1 MIRLYEIKELL
12 TNIFK
17 KYEKFIL
24 PVIRFILA
32 FLVVSKL
39 NGMFGYVPMLSK
51 TSVHLGSAVLAA
63 FLPGSWFLLLLG
75 FMTLFQVFSV
85 SIEAAAILFIVMA
98 ATYLL
103 FMPMVT
109 EYSWVVILMPL
120 LLQWNLGYLVPIIL
134 GLVYSPIAA
143 IPMSLGIGIFRF
155 SGYLGSLLQMGAEG
169 KSASM
174 FDAPENLMGMYK
186 HLLSVMS
193 ADKTTLL
200 LILVFSVTLILVHYI
215 SKIEMDYSHYIA
227 IGVGAVFQMLTLIVG
242 NIMWKGYLNIGAVI
256 IGLIFS
262 AVLAVFFQFMRFRL
276 DYQQAQRLQFEDD
289 HYFYYVKAVPKIKVA
304 KSSKEIKKIN

>member
-12 TNIFK
+12 TNIIK

-24 PVIRFILA
+24 PLVRFILA
-32 FLVVSKL
+32 FVIVSKL
-39 NGMFGYVPMLSK
+39 NGMFGNVPMLGK
-51 TSVHLGSAVLAA
+51 ASVHFGSSVLAA

-75 FMTLFQVFSV
+75 FMVLFQVFAV
-85 SIEAAAILFIVMA
+85 SIEVAAILFIVMA
-98 ATYLL
+98 AGYLL
-103 FMPMVT
+103 FMPMIT
-109 EYSWVVILMPL
+109 EYSWIVILMPL

-134 GLVYSPIAA
+134 GLVFTPITV
-143 IPMSLGIGIFRF
+143 IPMALGIVIFRF
-155 SGYLGSLLQMGAEG
+155 SGYLGSLLQMGVEG

-186 HLLSVMS
+186 HLLTVMS
-193 ADKTTLL
+193 ADKTTVL
-200 LILVFSVTLILVHYI
+200 LILVFSVTLLLVYYI
-215 SKIEMDYSHYIA
+215 SRIEMDYSHYIG

-256 IGLIFS
+256 IGLILS
-262 AVLAVFFQFMRFRL
+262 AFLATVFQFMRFRL

-289 HYFYYVKAVPKIKVA
+289 HYFYYVKAIPKIKVT